1 MFLNLLYNHYY
12 IYEKYIEVE
21 YMDFTKA
28 MAGIFGLFFIVIL
41 YVIIYYALKIMYKD
55 VKNGGKKRRPSNSNK
70 YYGLEVISAG
80 DNLDLKGGSIIPIRS
95 DLTIG
100 RKDGNSIVLLDQHV
114 SGNHA
119 EIIVRNNKVYL
130 EDLHSTNGT
139 FLNGKRI
146 SGKVQLSNKDEITIG
161 KSIFKIVL

>member
-1 MFLNLLYNHYY
+1 
-12 IYEKYIEVE
+12 
-21 YMDFTKA
+21 MDFTKA

-161 KSIFKIVL
+161 KSIFKIVLEI

>member
-1 MFLNLLYNHYY
+1 
-12 IYEKYIEVE
+12 
-21 YMDFTKA
+21 MDFTKA

-114 SGNHA
+114 SGKHA

>member
-1 MFLNLLYNHYY
+1 
-12 IYEKYIEVE
+12 
-21 YMDFTKA
+21 MDFTKA

-146 SGKVQLSNKDEITIG
+146 SVKVQLSNKDEITIG

>member
-1 MFLNLLYNHYY
+1 
-12 IYEKYIEVE
+12 
-21 YMDFTKA
+21 MDFTKA

-146 SGKVQLSNKDEITIG
+146 SGKVKLSNKDEITIG

>member
-1 MFLNLLYNHYY
+1 
-12 IYEKYIEVE
+12 
-21 YMDFTKA
+21 MDFTKA

>member
-1 MFLNLLYNHYY
+1 
-12 IYEKYIEVE
+12 
-21 YMDFTKA
+21 MDFTKA

-146 SGKVQLSNKDEITIG
+146 SGKVQLSNKDEIRIG